1 MPVLK
6 AYRKVG
12 EDSRSPLSLLE
23 PMGPAN
29 RSKGVG
35 QSCSP
40 RCGLWYYITPG
51 LLTSRGSPKNVG
63 GLGES

>member
-12 EDSRSPLSLLE
+12 EDSRSLLSLLD

-35 QSCSP
+35 QSYSP

-51 LLTSRGSPKNVG
+51 LLT
-63 GLGES
+63 